1 MIRFATIGTNFV
13 ADWFVKAAL
22 KVSGLH
28 YQAVY
33 SRNSAAAKAYA
44 EKYGAERWCTSL
56 EELAGASDIDAVY
69 ISSPNSLHYEQAALM
84 LAHGKHVLCE
94 KTITTNERELSHLIK
109 LAKEKRVVLMEAMRS
124 VYEPGFLWLRDNLEK
139 VGTIRRVSFQYAKYS
154 SRYDKFKAGII
165 ENAFNPEFSNG
176 ALMDIGVYCVHPM
189 VRLFGMPDRILA
201 DGLFLSNGVDGA
213 GTILAGYNGMQAD
226 LLYSKISDNRLPS
239 QIQGEEGTM
248 IIDDITQIGRIT
260 FYDRMGNE
268 EILFGGQAE
277 YGLEWEVNEW
287 VRLMGLSG
295 ENELPGEEYHR
306 YSLMELRV
314 MDEARRQMGIV
325 FPADRSDIF
334 AG

>member
-33 SRNSAAAKAYA
+33 SRNSATAKAYA

-56 EELAGASDIDAVY
+56 DELAGTADIDAVY

-124 VYEPGFLWLRDNLEK
+124 VYEPGFLWLRDNLER

-165 ENAFNPEFSNG
+165 ENAFNPELSNG

-213 GTILAGYNGMQAD
+213 GTILAGYDGMQVD
-226 LLYSKISDNRLPS
+226 LLYSKISNNRLPS

-248 IIDDITQIGRIT
+248 ILDDITQIGRVT
-260 FYDRMGNE
+260 FYDRKGNE
-268 EILFGGQAE
+268 ELLFERQAE

-287 VRLMGLSG
+287 VRLMEMSE
-295 ENELPGEEYHR
+295 ENDRIREIKLPGEEYHR

-325 FPADRSDIF
+325 FPAD
-334 AG
+334 